1 MISIISEFLQV
12 NTITHCWTKEHIFFK
27 EIRMK
32 SAWNQN
38 VHQPEQPWESS
49 GSSLHSWRNLDK
61 SSNIK
66 DNHPQFPS
74 HPTGVIIL
82 PIQTRHF
89 FLGKSLKTGIICILA
104 SSLILPKYPPG
115 NYITYPTFG
124 KGKSSSQ
131 KVRWEADMWSF
142 PGVYIKNHQLIRWNW
157 NPERNWVI
165 NG

>member
-1 MISIISEFLQV
+1 M
-12 NTITHCWTKEHIFFK
+12 ITHCWNMGRITKEHIFVE

-38 VHQPEQPWESS
+38 VHQPKKPWESS
-49 GSSLHSWRNLDK
+49 GSSLHAWRNLDK
-61 SSNIK
+61 SSNLK
-66 DNHPQFPS
+66 DNRPQFPS
-74 HPTGVIIL
+74 HPTEVIIL

-89 FLGKSLKTGIICILA
+89 FSGKSLKTVIIYTLA

-131 KVRWEADMWSF
+131 KVRLEADMWSF